1 MRLAHF
7 IKNSGR
13 AMFGSNLELTRYM
26 VFYKFSEKAVVLILQ
41 KVIISNARTNK
52 HFLDARKFTDTAK
65 DIKIFLV
72 ICNNVFARFWSK
84 TFFAFTQ
91 SVFLLKHTRRLTE
104 ISRRTAYIV
113 NISFK
118 IRHMGELFSL
128 NHNAF
133 FTSCSYVSALMKSN

>member
-13 AMFGSNLELTRYM
+13 TMLRSNLELTRYM

-41 KVIISNARTNK
+41 KIIVSNARTDK
-52 HFLDARKFTDTAK
+52 HFFNARKLTDTAE

-72 ICNNVFARFWSK
+72 ICNEVFTRLWSK

-91 SVFLLKHTRRLTE
+91 SVFLLKHTRRMTE

-118 IRHMGELFSL
+118 IRHMSEFFSL

-133 FTSCSYVSALMKSN
+133 FASCCYVSALMKSD